1 MGFAMTARNVISNC
15 SLTLHALF
23 MALVGTMGCF
33 PEDKPVLLPPPG
45 QAQVMQITQGPDY
58 ERQYFFHFERGD
70 TVGSDYHSWDLCF
83 STSDR
88 HVWINGGNMALV
100 ARTSEQSLYQVRD
113 TQQLQWQM
121 DASSWHPD
129 STAIGSWWSHPQ
141 VYILDR
147 GVRFAADQRWFK
159 MKLAEVNGNTYRL
172 QYALLHSNDSAEVL
186 IVKDLRKH
194 YVYFSFDKGEIPP
207 FEEPDRDRWE
217 LLFTRYRHV
226 FHNQEPPLPYVVT
239 GVLLNPSVSVAI
251 DSLYSFEEINDTIAQ
266 SLNYVARRDAI
277 GFQWKYFDFS
287 TQAFVVRPYVTY
299 IVQDRKGVYW
309 KMRFI
314 DFYNDA
320 GQKGYPTFEYQ
331 RL

>member
-1 MGFAMTARNVISNC
+1 M
-15 SLTLHALF
+15 LTSSGSIALQVL
-23 MALVGTMGCF
+23 LVGLVGMTGCF
-33 PEDKPVLLPPPG
+33 PEDKPILLPLPG
-45 QAQVMQITQGPDY
+45 KVQLMQITQGPDY

-70 TVGSDYHSWDLCF
+70 TLGSDYHSWDLCF

-88 HVWINGGNMALV
+88 QVWINGGNMALV
-100 ARTSEQSLYQVRD
+100 ARTSAQSLYQVRD
-113 TQQLQWQM
+113 TQQLQWHI
-121 DASSWHPD
+121 DAASWHPD

-141 VYILDR
+141 VYVIDR
-147 GVRFAADQRWFK
+147 GARFAADRRWFK
-159 MKLAEVNGNTYRL
+159 IKLQEVDGNTCRL
-172 QYALLHSNDSAEVL
+172 QYALLNANDSAEVL

-194 YVYFSFDKGEIPP
+194 YMYFSFDQGANPP

-226 FHNQEPPLPYVVT
+226 FFDQQPPLPYVVT
-239 GVLLNPSVSVAI
+239 GVLLNPSVAVAI
-251 DSLYSFEEINDTIAQ
+251 DSLNSFEEINDTMAR
-266 SLNYVARRDAI
+266 SLHYVARRDAI

-287 TQAFVVRPYVTY
+287 TQAYVVRPYVTY
-299 IVQDRKGVYW
+299 VILDQKGVYW